1 MHIDLVGSANAPAVV
16 VTQNDT
22 AVVLFR
28 GGDSVRNAVE
38 EQLARRGAAK
48 IELLVDLRTKP
59 EMPCA
64 LEAEQSVLAEEMSV
78 NTAQKHKCTPALV
91 EVLRTRNG
99 CLVRLTIGE
108 QQFVTVSGT
117 VTLAEPVRA
126 QWLLASPAK
135 PEAVQWEQLLSRS
148 DHYQWMQGGEAVYAS
163 LSLRPSGGWRAE

>member
-1 MHIDLVGSANAPAVV
+1 MEI
-16 VTQNDT
+16 
-22 AVVLFR
+22 
-28 GGDSVRNAVE
+28 
-38 EQLARRGAAK
+38 
-48 IELLVDLRTKP
+48 
-59 EMPCA
+59 
-64 LEAEQSVLAEEMSV
+64 
-78 NTAQKHKCTPALV
+78 
-91 EVLRTRNG
+91 LRTRSG

-117 VTLAEPVRA
+117 VTLAEPVRV